1 MQKILYISQL
11 TNMSGKL
18 HKSVASA
25 VDTGLTKG
33 KVNAFVF
40 KVKKYIPF
48 DRMSFQFTYF
58 MSAS

>member
-40 KVKKYIPF
+40 KVKKYI
-48 DRMSFQFTYF
+48 SNKYIYIYIYIYIYT
-58 MSAS
+58 